1 MYLRKPL
8 LAVAGAASLLILP
21 ATASAHGSTHA
32 ESGGKRKNKA
42 TAVYEEKAF
51 GRPGERARVTRTVRI
66 AGTDDMRYT
75 PARIRVKQGE
85 TVRFVVRNGGKI
97 LHETV
102 LGTKPELQEHY
113 ALMKKFPDMEHDEP
127 HMVHLKPGQTGEMIW
142 QFTKAGEFYF
152 ACLMP
157 GHFDAGMMG
166 TISVTPLPTKGSRQ

>member
-8 LAVAGAASLLILP
+8 LAIAGAASLLILP

-42 TAVYEEKAF
+42 TALYEEKAF

-66 AGTDDMRYT
+66 VGTDDMRYT

-127 HMVHLKPGQTGEMIW
+127 HMVHLRPGQTGEMIW

-157 GHFDAGMMG
+157 GHYDAGMMG
-166 TISVTPLPTKGSRQ
+166 KIGVTPLPTKGSRQ

>member
-1 MYLRKPL
+1 MYLGKQL
-8 LAVAGAASLLILP
+8 LAIAGAASLSILP
-21 ATASAHGSTHA
+21 AAASAHGSGHA
-32 ESGGKRKNKA
+32 DSDGKRKNEA
-42 TAVYEEKAF
+42 TTVYEEKAF

-66 AGTDDMRYT
+66 VGTDDMRYT

-113 ALMKKFPDMEHDEP
+113 ELMKKFPDMEHDEP
-127 HMVHLKPGQTGEMIW
+127 HMVHLKPGETGEMVW
-142 QFTKAGEFYF
+142 QFTQAGEFFF

-157 GHFDAGMMG
+157 GHYDAGMIG
-166 TISVTPLPTKGSRQ
+166 KISVTPLPKKGSKR